1 MRSDAI
7 RNQAR
12 VLAAAE
18 RLLADDPGGTTM
30 ESIAREAGVG
40 KATLY
45 RRYPDKSSIAAAL
58 LSEHERELQEELIR
72 GEPPLGPGAPPSDRL
87 VAFYEAYTE
96 FLEHHGHL
104 SRAIETSGERLRTGA
119 HAAWRQHVA
128 SLIKEAKIDADA
140 NLLAE
145 QLLAPLAPELYEHE
159 RRNLRRS
166 RAKIVSS
173 LRPLA
178 SLLDRP

>member
-1 MRSDAI
+1 VRSDAI

-12 VLAAAE
+12 VLDAAE
-18 RLLADDPGGTTM
+18 RLLADDPAGTTM

-45 RRYPDKSSIAAAL
+45 RSFPDKAAVAAAL
-58 LSEHERELQEELIR
+58 LGEHERQLQEELIR
-72 GEPPLGPGAPPSDRL
+72 GAAPLGPGAPPAERL
-87 VAFYEAYTE
+87 MAFYDAYTE
-96 FLEHHGHL
+96 FLERHGHL

-128 SLIKEAKIDADA
+128 SLIKEAKVDADA

-159 RRNLRRS
+159 RRTLRRS

-173 LRPLA
+173 LEPLA
-178 SLLDRP
+178 SLLYR